1 MYLATSNLLF
11 TQRVQPAPGSVALR
25 SSRSADSSSNR
36 DSTELSIKAAI
47 TCHSDYYGSENSK
60 KCRVRPGNMSK
71 DCEMLIIEGLVKQ
84 YGDFTAVDD
93 VSFEANAGSVFG
105 LLGPNGA
112 GKSTLINCISG
123 LLTPTTGHISVSGHD
138 IVKDGKAARQS
149 LGIVPQELAL
159 YDDLPAIDN
168 LRYWG
173 KAYGL
178 RGKFLEDRV
187 NDVLGYIGLADRA
200 SDLPKKF
207 SGGMKRRLNF
217 GCGVVHQPKVLLLD
231 EPTVGVDPQSRAKLF
246 DLVEAE
252 RDAGACVL
260 YTTHYME
267 EAERLCDS
275 LAIIDHGKTI
285 AKGTV
290 AELKSQLGARDA
302 LQLTGTFPVDATRS
316 AVASLAS
323 SITDLEIL
331 SLDENTLM
339 LTLSRASQHLPGIF
353 DAISHAG
360 GTVSETSLRS
370 PNLETLFLL
379 LTGKELRE

>member
-1 MYLATSNLLF
+1 MLA
-11 TQRVQPAPGSVALR
+11 V
-25 SSRSADSSSNR
+25 
-36 DSTELSIKAAI
+36 
-47 TCHSDYYGSENSK
+47 EN
-60 KCRVRPGNMSK
+60 
-71 DCEMLIIEGLVKQ
+71 LVKN
-84 YGDFTAVDD
+84 YGELTAVDD
-93 VSFEANAGSVFG
+93 VSFDATAGTVFG

-112 GKSTLINCISG
+112 GKSTVINCISG
-123 LLTPTTGHISVSGHD
+123 LLTPTAGHISVSGHD
-138 IVKDGKAARQS
+138 VVRDARAAKQF

-159 YDDLPAIDN
+159 YEDLPAIEN

-178 RGKFLEDRV
+178 RGKALEDRV
-187 NDVLGYIGLADRA
+187 ATVLETIGLADRA
-200 SDLPKKF
+200 KDLPKTF

-275 LAIIDHGKTI
+275 LAIIDHGKVI
-285 AKGTV
+285 ATGTV
-290 AELKSQLGARDA
+290 AELKAQLGARDA
-302 LQLTGTFPVDATRS
+302 LQLSGRFPDDATR
-316 AVASLAS
+316 AAIEKLTQNIA
-323 SITDLEIL
+323 DLEIL
-331 SLDENTLM
+331 SHAEDALL
-339 LTLSRASQHLPGIF
+339 LTLSSASHHLPKVFG
-353 DAISHAG
+353 AINAAG
-360 GTVSETSLRS
+360 GTIAETSLRS